1 MITVDSLSILNSL
14 KIKEIGDT
22 AYVNKE
28 QKVYEYTEGGWT
40 PKALPEGK
48 INLSVYDMN
57 KQIVSQL
64 GAADDI
70 SLLTPVRKFKN
81 KGGKYFMLICRD
93 INYYTLFATIGNDK
107 IPLEPPERIEKEV
120 LACVKDIGELRSA
133 EEIEGTEAVEIWV
146 QPKEEY
152 GPDPLVMYFFNY
164 DKGVIRCR

>member
-1 MITVDSLSILNSL
+1 
-14 KIKEIGDT
+14 
-22 AYVNKE
+22 
-28 QKVYEYTEGGWT
+28 
-40 PKALPEGK
+40 
-48 INLSVYDMN
+48 
-57 KQIVSQL
+57 
-64 GAADDI
+64 
-70 SLLTPVRKFKN
+70 
-81 KGGKYFMLICRD
+81 MLICRD

>member
-22 AYVNKE
+22 AYVVKE
-28 QKVYEYTEGGWT
+28 QKVYEYKEGGWA

-93 INYYTLFATIGNDK
+93 INYYTLFATIGDDK
-107 IPLEPPERIEKEV
+107 IPLESPERIEKEV

-152 GPDPLVMYFFNY
+152 GSDPLVMYFFNY

>member
-28 QKVYEYTEGGWT
+28 QKVYEYTEGGWV

-81 KGGKYFMLICRD
+81 KGGK
-93 INYYTLFATIGNDK
+93 
-107 IPLEPPERIEKEV
+107 
-120 LACVKDIGELRSA
+120 
-133 EEIEGTEAVEIWV
+133 
-146 QPKEEY
+146 
-152 GPDPLVMYFFNY
+152 
-164 DKGVIRCR
+164 

>member
-14 KIKEIGDT
+14 KIKEVGDT
-22 AYVNKE
+22 AYVTKE
-28 QKVYEYTEGGWT
+28 QKIYEYTESGWA

-57 KQIVSQL
+57 KQIISQF
-64 GAADDI
+64 GKADDI
-70 SLLTPVRKFKN
+70 TLLTPVRKFKN

-93 INYYTLFATIGNDK
+93 INYYTLFAVG
-107 IPLEPPERIEKEV
+107 EESEERIEREV
-120 LACVKDIGELRSA
+120 LACINDIGELRSA

-152 GPDPLVMYFFNY
+152 GTDPLVMYFFNY
-164 DKGVIRCR
+164 DKGVIKCR

>member
-22 AYVNKE
+22 AYVTKE
-28 QKVYEYTEGGWT
+28 QKVYEYTEGGWV
-40 PKALPEGK
+40 PKALPQGK

-57 KQIVSQL
+57 KQIISQL

-70 SLLTPVRKFKN
+70 TLLTPVRKFKN

-93 INYYTLFATIGNDK
+93 INYYTLFTVDEDG
-107 IPLEPPERIEKEV
+107 EERIEREV
-120 LACVKDIGELRSA
+120 LNCVKDIGELRSA
-133 EEIEGTEAVEIWV
+133 EEIDGTEAIEIWI

-152 GPDPLVMYFFNY
+152 GTDPLVMYFFNY
-164 DKGVIRCR
+164 DKGVIVCR

>member
-22 AYVNKE
+22 AYVTKE
-28 QKVYEYTEGGWT
+28 QKVYEYTESGWA

-57 KQIVSQL
+57 KQIISQL
-64 GAADDI
+64 DKADDI
-70 SLLTPVRKFKN
+70 TLLTPVRKFKN

-93 INYYTLFATIGNDK
+93 INYYTLFVIEEENK
-107 IPLEPPERIEKEV
+107 ERIEREV
-120 LACVKDIGELRSA
+120 LACINDIGELRSA
-133 EEIEGTEAVEIWV
+133 EEIEGTEAIEIWV

-152 GPDPLVMYFFNY
+152 GTDPLVMYFFNY
-164 DKGVIRCR
+164 DKGVIKCQ